1 MAKRILALM
10 MLLCLA
16 AAVCCADGSPDALL
30 EKALRISQDSSEL
43 IKMTEDDMIDIIG
56 IEPEYF
62 TDYAYL
68 TGKDTSVGRELII
81 VRATDENAAK
91 LVVDRLESYR
101 EQRMRC
107 TRNYYALAYRA
118 LSESEVLQDSLL
130 IVLSVGSPDPREPQ
144 LLLQE
149 E

>member
-1 MAKRILALM
+1 MAKRILALLILM
-10 MLLCLA
+10 CLA
-16 AAVCCADGSPDALL
+16 VTSCSADTTSDPLL
-30 EKALRISQDSSEL
+30 EKALRISKDSTEL
-43 IKMTEDDMIDIIG
+43 IKMSEDDIIDIIG

-81 VRATDENAAK
+81 LRATDEEAAK
-91 LVVDRLESYR
+91 LVVSRLESYR

-118 LSESEVLQDSLL
+118 LSESEVVQDSLL
-130 IVLSVGSPDPREPQ
+130 IVLSVGSPDPKEPQ

-149 E
+149 G

>member
-1 MAKRILALM
+1 MAKRILTLLILM
-10 MLLCLA
+10 CLA
-16 AAVCCADGSPDALL
+16 VSACSADASSDPLL
-30 EKALRISQDSSEL
+30 EKALRISKDSTEL
-43 IKMTEDDMIDIIG
+43 IKMSEDDIVDIIG

-81 VRATDENAAK
+81 LRATDEDAAK
-91 LVVDRLESYR
+91 LVVSRLESYR

-130 IVLSVGSPDPREPQ
+130 IVLSVGSPDPKEPQ

-149 E
+149 G

>member
-1 MAKRILALM
+1 MAKRFLSLLILM
-10 MLLCLA
+10 CLA
-16 AAVCCADGSPDALL
+16 IASCSADSSSDPLL
-30 EKALRISQDSSEL
+30 AKALRISKDSTEL
-43 IKMTEDDMIDIIG
+43 ITMSEDDIIDIIG
-56 IEPEYF
+56 IEPEYY

-81 VRATDENAAK
+81 LRATDENAAK
-91 LVVDRLESYR
+91 LVVSQLENYR

-118 LSESEVLQDSLL
+118 LCESEVLQDSLL
-130 IVLSVGSPDPREPQ
+130 IVLSVGSPDPKEPQ

-149 E
+149 G